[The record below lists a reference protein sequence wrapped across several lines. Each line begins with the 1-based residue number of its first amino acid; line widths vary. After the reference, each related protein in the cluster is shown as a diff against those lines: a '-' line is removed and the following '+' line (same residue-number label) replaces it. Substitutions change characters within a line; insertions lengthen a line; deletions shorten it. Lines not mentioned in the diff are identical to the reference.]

1 MRILLVNPESPETF
15 WSFKYALKFLS
26 LKSILPPLGLLTV
39 ASMLPEKWERR
50 LVDMTVTPLKDEDIL
65 WADFVFITAMAIQK
79 ASAIRVIERCKNLGV
94 KTVAG
99 GPLSTSVPELFDDVD
114 HLVLNEAELT
124 LPLFL
129 KDIEQDCAKHLYSV
143 EGRAEIKETPV
154 PSWSLVNMEKYISMC
169 VQYSRGCPFSCDFC
183 DVTRL
188 FGNKMRTKTTE
199 QMLHE
204 LDELYNY
211 GWRGQVF
218 VVDDNFIGNKQQLK
232 NELLP
237 AMIDWMEKRKYPFS
251 FNTQVSINLADD
263 DFLMELMAKAGVDTV
278 FIGIETPHDESLYEC
293 NKFQNRNRD
302 MAENVKKIQSYGLQV
317 QGGFILGFDSDRDSI
332 FDKLTD
338 FIQKSGIVTAMVG
351 LLNAPRGTKL
361 HKRMQAEE
369 RLLADSTGDNTDL
382 SMNFIPKMDHQEL
395 IDGYKNV
402 VCTIYS
408 QEIYYQRILTFLRNY
423 KPTKQKRFAVGLCD
437 IKALIKA
444 AWFLGIR
451 EEGKFYYWK
460 LILWTLF
467 KRPQLLQLAVTFA
480 ITGFHFRKIF
490 ANY

>member
-15 WSFKYALKFLS
+15 WSFKYALTFLS
-26 LKSILPPLGLLTV
+26 RKAILPPLGLLTV
-39 ASMLPEKWERR
+39 ASMLPQKWERR
-50 LVDMTVTPLKDEDIL
+50 LVDMAETPLNDEDIL
-65 WADFVFITAMAIQK
+65 WADYVFITAMAIQK
-79 ASAIRVIERCKNLGV
+79 ASATKVIERCKNLGV

-99 GPLSTSVPELFDDVD
+99 GPLFTSAPELFDDVD

-129 KDIEQDCAKHLYSV
+129 KDIEQNTAKPLYSL
-143 EGRAEIKETPV
+143 ETRAELKETPV
-154 PSWSLVNMEKYISMC
+154 PSWSLVNMNKYMSMC
-169 VQYSRGCPFSCDFC
+169 IQYSRGCPFSCDFC

-188 FGNKMRTKTTE
+188 FGNKMRTKTTD

-218 VVDDNFIGNKQQLK
+218 IVDDNFIGNKRQIK

-237 AMIDWMEKRKYPFS
+237 AMIDWMKKRKYPFS

-263 DFLMELMAKAGVDTV
+263 DLLMELLAKAGFDTV
-278 FIGIETPHDESLYEC
+278 FIGIETPHDESLDEC
-293 NKFQNRNRD
+293 NKTQNRNRD
-302 MAENVKKIQSYGLQV
+302 LLESVKKIQSYGLQV
-317 QGGFILGFDSDRDSI
+317 QGGFILGFDSDRDFI
-332 FDKLTD
+332 FDKLTA
-338 FIQKSGIVTAMVG
+338 FIQQSGIVTAMVG
-351 LLNAPRGTKL
+351 LLNAPRGTQL
-361 HKRMQAEE
+361 YKRMQAEE
-369 RLLADSTGDNTDL
+369 RLLKDSTGDNTDL

-395 IDGYKNV
+395 IDGYRNV

-408 QEIYYQRILTFLRNY
+408 QKIYCQRILTLLRNY
-423 KPTKQKRFAVGLCD
+423 KPKKQKGFAVDLCG
-437 IKALIKA
+437 IKALVKS

-451 EEGKFYYWK
+451 EKGKFYYWK

-467 KRPQLLQLAVTFA
+467 RRPQSLQLAVSFA